1 MIYSNN
7 AKFIYDTETFVK
19 ESIDSFATEDL
30 VLAITH
36 DVGQIQVL
44 FNKQK
49 LQISGTVYTFL
60 NNGNE
65 QCYQI
70 LPKDLTYDQSSF
82 LVLSSAIYA
91 FLSEAYKIADM
102 FKQSTFQSTDYA
114 K

>member
-1 MIYSNN
+1 MNYSSN

-30 VLAITH
+30 VLVVTH
-36 DVGQIQVL
+36 DFGQIHVL
-44 FNKQK
+44 YNKNET
-49 LQISGTVYTFL
+49 LISGTVYTFL
-60 NNGNE
+60 NDANE

-70 LPKDLTYDQSSF
+70 PPKDLLHNQTSF
-82 LVLSSAIYA
+82 LVLSSAIYT